1 MNPIKKPY
9 LGKKTEIGIFIFFT
23 LVIFFALTTHNFLL
37 DFQQKNCESD
47 LIQNIL
53 ATFGSNCWFLKFM
66 SRNLQ
71 HLSRLMAVFSVLGI
85 FIFFALELLTK
96 RKLENNKRG
105 D

>member
-1 MNPIKKPY
+1 MNPIKKLY
-9 LGKKTEIGIFIFFT
+9 LGNKTEIGLFIFLT
-23 LVIFFALTTHNFLL
+23 LVFFFSLIAFNFLL

-66 SRNLQ
+66 ARNLQ

-96 RKLENNKRG
+96 CKLENNKKG